1 MPSKVSG
8 KSNRPLKPPVLWEG
22 WGILSP
28 KNEVC
33 EGFKTLEY
41 ATGMLAH
48 RPAKYKL
55 VRMVAFLQPVR
66 LLRPQNRATLKN
78 SVDKVRK

>member
-1 MPSKVSG
+1 MPSKATG
-8 KSNRPLKPPVLWEG
+8 KRKTPSKPPVLWEG

-33 EGFKTLEY
+33 EGFMSLEY

-48 RPAKYKL
+48 RPPKYKL

-66 LLRPQNRATLKN
+66 LVRLQDRATLKT
-78 SVDKVRK
+78 SADKVRK

>member
-1 MPSKVSG
+1 MPSKVTG
-8 KSNRPLKPPVLWEG
+8 KRKAPAKPPVLWEG

-33 EGFKTLEY
+33 EGFRSLEY
-41 ATGMLAH
+41 ATGVLAH

-66 LLRPQNRATLKN
+66 LLRLQARATFK
-78 SVDKVRK
+78 SGVDKVRK